1 MSIQG
6 EEIKSLLSRNQT
18 IFATLYINIEN
29 LGITEETKSFLK
41 KVGLPIINPD
51 EGQNFLP
58 FTFLPEVKVQNK
70 EVYLLGDCSPGF
82 IGTSFIGLEKEMEE
96 IYSIWSDRE
105 QVLNYKF
112 VNQSLYQFLQCLY
125 YYNAFWQKYD
135 DPETVIPKE
144 IKKDYEQLQL
154 DLTQVDAKAMSQRD
168 YFWKHSI
175 EVMEVGGYGDYLTG
189 REIPTGEN
197 LRIYTQEEIDN
208 MDLPF

>member
-1 MSIQG
+1 VKDYSFIENIWKG
-6 EEIKSLLSRNQT
+6 FLVKHTAPHVSLLKV
-18 IFATLYINIEN
+18 NIS
-29 LGITEETKSFLK
+29 ETNKQILTQL
-41 KVGLPIINPD
+41 GLPFIGAD

-82 IGTSFIGLEKEMEE
+82 IGTSFIGLEKETEE

-112 VNQSLYQFLQCLY
+112 VNQSLHQFLQCLY

-135 DPETVIPKE
+135 DPETVIPEE

-189 REIPTGEN
+189 REIPTDEN
-197 LRIYTQEEIDN
+197 LRTYTQEEIDN